1 MKRIIYVVM
10 ALFLLC
16 ACGEDRTYEYL
27 ELTQENQWTFDK
39 MNEVYLWSDSIKR
52 PSRREF
58 FADCNKFF
66 SSLLQRNDKFSYSTD
81 SATATGYGFNFALMR
96 DPLGKQ
102 NSRSY
107 ALVLFVE
114 PGSPAY
120 EAGIR
125 RGTWISKVG
134 KNNLNSGNYGYL
146 ERGGAITFCT
156 SSIVLDEESMVYMWQ
171 DGDTLQLDAAR
182 EIEPTALYLD
192 TVYSMRGHNIGYLVC
207 NRFTADAGEAFT
219 AALSHFATEG
229 VNDLIVDLRYCSGGS
244 IAIANSVA
252 SAIFPQSTVG
262 ESFCRLSYN
271 AYNSSKDTLYTILP
285 SQTLGLEKVYFI
297 CGEST
302 RGAAEVLIAS
312 ARSILGYNNAVVIGE
327 KSFGEDVMTEEIVS
341 PYNFSI
347 SPAVAYVENE
357 NYSLTYGIEPDYA
370 VDELADFYSI
380 HALGNTQEYLLYNT
394 IYLIVNGR
402 MPSYELSASPERKC
416 VKGVYGGKGIVR

>member
-27 ELTQENQWTFDK
+27 ELTQENQWTYDRVS
-39 MNEVYLWSDSIKR
+39 EVYLWNDSIKR
-52 PSRREF
+52 PSRKEF
-58 FADCNKFF
+58 FADCSKFF
-66 SSLLQRNDKFSYSTD
+66 SSLLQPYDKFSYSTD
-81 SATATGYGFNFALMR
+81 SAMATGYGFDFALMR

-146 ERGGAITFCT
+146 ERGGGITLCT

-207 NRFTADAGEAFT
+207 NRFTADAGEALT

-229 VNDLIVDLRYCSGGS
+229 VSDLIVDLRYCSGGS

-402 MPSYELSASPERKC
+402 MPSYELSASPERKSI
-416 VKGVYGGKGIVR
+416 KGVYAGKGIVR